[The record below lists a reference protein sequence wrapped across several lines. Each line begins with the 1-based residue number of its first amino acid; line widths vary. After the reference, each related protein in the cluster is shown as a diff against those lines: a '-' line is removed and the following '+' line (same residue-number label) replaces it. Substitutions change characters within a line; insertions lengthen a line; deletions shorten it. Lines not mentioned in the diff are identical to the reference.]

1 MDPLIQASAPVGT
14 FTATTDA
21 VAGSLGLSAA
31 LGTIPLLTFFV
42 MLLLVKAKA
51 WQAGLVSLTAAV
63 LVAILAFGMPADLT
77 LLSASQGA
85 VFGFFPIVWIVVMAL
100 WFYQVTVLSG
110 RFEDMRAIFDTVGGG
125 DIRIQAVLIAFCFG
139 GMLEALAGFGAPVA
153 ITATMLLALGLP
165 PLKTAVV
172 VLLANT
178 APVAFGAVG
187 IPITT
192 AGQLTDIPAAEI
204 GAIVGHQAPFVAV
217 LVPFFLVWIIDG
229 FRGIRETWPA
239 LLTIGGTFALGIWW
253 ASTHFSY
260 ELTDVVASLLA
271 MASAVVL
278 LRFWRPKGAAEADA
292 RLGITPTRPAGDL
305 TPGRIWMAVLPYLL
319 VITVFGI
326 AKLWT
331 LGFDLAGWLASTN
344 LRIPW
349 PGLDGRLVTA
359 AGEPITGTVYSF
371 QWLSSPGTLLLITG
385 LLVALIYSVFTGGG
399 RFPLRFGDALAE
411 IGRCFWKMRWS
422 GLTIVLVLSLAYVM
436 NFSGQTLAMGTAIAG
451 VGAAFAFL
459 SPVLG
464 WLGTAV
470 TGSDTS
476 ANALFATLQQTAAE
490 EAGLDPSLMVAAN
503 TSGGVVG
510 KMISPQ
516 SLAIAATAVS
526 MEGQESKI
534 LRTVLPW
541 SVALLLMVCTIV
553 FLQSNVLSWMLP

>member
-1 MDPLIQASAPVGT
+1 MSVY
-14 FTATTDA
+14 TATTDA
-21 VAGSLGLSAA
+21 VAGSLTLSAL
-31 LGTIPLLTFFV
+31 LGTVPLLTFFV
-42 MLLLVKAKA
+42 TLLVLKTKA
-51 WQAGLVSLTAAV
+51 WQSGLAALAAALVVAV
-63 LVAILAFGMPADLT
+63 LGFGMPADLAA
-77 LLSASQGA
+77 LSATQGA
-85 VFGFFPIVWIVVMAL
+85 VFGLLPIVWIVVMAL

-110 RFEDMRAIFDTVGGG
+110 RFDDMRAIFDSVGGG

-192 AGQLTDIPAAEI
+192 AGQLTGIPAAHI

-217 LVPFFLVWIIDG
+217 LVPFLLVLIIDG
-229 FRGIRETWPA
+229 ARGVKQTWPA
-239 LLTIGGTFALGIWW
+239 LLVIGATFSLGIWMS
-253 ASTHFSY
+253 ATHFSY

-271 MASAVVL
+271 MGAAVVL
-278 LRFWRPKGAAEADA
+278 LRFWRPRGATEAAA
-292 RLGITPTRPAGDL
+292 RLGLPAAERTGELTGTRV
-305 TPGRIWMAVLPYLL
+305 WMAVLPYL
-319 VITVFGI
+319 VVVAVFAV

-331 LGFDLAGWLASTN
+331 FGVDIPAWLASTN
-344 LRIPW
+344 VRIPW
-349 PGLDGRLVTA
+349 PGLDGRLVNA
-359 AGEPITGTVYSF
+359 AGQPIGSTVYSLP
-371 QWLSSPGTLLLITG
+371 WLSSPGTLLLIAG
-385 LLVALIYSVFTGGG
+385 LIVAAVYSVFDGGG
-399 RFPLRFGDALAE
+399 RYRLTMGNALAE
-411 IGRCFWKMRWS
+411 IGRCFHRMRWS
-422 GLTIVLVLSLAYVM
+422 ALTIVSVLSLAYVM
-436 NFSGQTLAMGTAIAG
+436 NFSGQTLAMGTAVAG

-476 ANALFATLQQTAAE
+476 ANALFANLQQTAAQN
-490 EAGLDPSLMVAAN
+490 AGLDPALMVAAN

-516 SLAIAATAVS
+516 SLAIAATAVG
-526 MEGQESKI
+526 MEGQESRI
-534 LRTVLPW
+534 LRSVVPW
-541 SVALLLMVCTIV
+541 SLGLLALVCTLV
-553 FLQSNVLSWMLP
+553 WLQSGPLAWMLP